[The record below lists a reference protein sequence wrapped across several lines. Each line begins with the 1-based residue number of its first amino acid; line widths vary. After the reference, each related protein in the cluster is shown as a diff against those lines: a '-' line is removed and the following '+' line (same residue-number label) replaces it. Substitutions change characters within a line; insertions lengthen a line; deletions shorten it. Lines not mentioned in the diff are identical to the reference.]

1 MRWRFKLALALS
13 AALALTALVVGCGSS
28 SPEGDS
34 THPDYEK
41 ALGGAPAPLAKLYSE
56 ANEVLPGGKDAFEKR
71 VASLGYPVVAN
82 VWASWCGPCRFEF
95 PMFESV
101 GTERGKEVA
110 FLGVNSQ
117 DNKGDAEDFLDEYP
131 LPFPS
136 YEDGNG
142 DVARKLRIVGL
153 PATAYYDRKGE
164 LAYLHQGGYAS
175 EQKLA
180 EDIERYAR

>member
-1 MRWRFKLALALS
+1 MRRLAAILALV
-13 AALALTALVVGCGSS
+13 AAVAGGCSS
-28 SPEGDS
+28 SGPGESAS
-34 THPDYEK
+34 TQDFAK
-41 ALGGAPAPLAKLYSE
+41 LQGAPAGLAGLYQQPSAILDGGQSAYDERIAKLR
-56 ANEVLPGGKDAFEKR
+56 GH
-71 VASLGYPVVAN
+71 PVVVNA
-82 VWASWCGPCRFEF
+82 WASWCGPCRFEF
-95 PMFESV
+95 PFFQKQAV
-101 GTERGKEVA
+101 KRGKEVA

-117 DNKGDAEDFLDEYP
+117 DNKGDAQDFLGDYP

-136 YEDGNG
+136 YEDGDG

>member
-1 MRWRFKLALALS
+1 MRRAAVILGLLAAFAAGCSSNGPEKSASTTDFKKL
-13 AALALTALVVGCGSS
+13 
-28 SPEGDS
+28 E
-34 THPDYEK
+34 
-41 ALGGAPAPLAKLYSE
+41 GAPASLAGLYREPS
-56 ANEVLPGGKDAFEKR
+56 AILDGGQSAFDER
-71 VASLGYPVVAN
+71 IAALRGHPVVVN
-82 VWASWCGPCRFEF
+82 TWASWCGPCRFEF
-95 PMFESV
+95 PFFQKQAV
-101 GTERGKEVA
+101 KRGKEVA

>member
-1 MRWRFKLALALS
+1 VRLIAPLSAVLVLVALAACGSDDPRS
-13 AALALTALVVGCGSS
+13 AATPA
-28 SPEGDS
+28 
-34 THPDYEK
+34 DYER
-41 ALGGAPAPLAKLYSE
+41 ALAGAPPRLARLYSRPNELLGGGPP
-56 ANEVLPGGKDAFEKR
+56 AFER
-71 VASLGYPVVAN
+71 TLRGLRGHPVVVN
-82 VWASWCGPCRFEF
+82 KWASWCGPCRFEF
-95 PMFESV
+95 PFFQKQAV
-101 GTERGKEVA
+101 KRGKEVA

>member
-1 MRWRFKLALALS
+1 MRRLAVFLALAAAVAGGCSSSGPGESASTKDFDKLKGAP
-13 AALALTALVVGCGSS
+13 AALAGLYRQPNAILAGGQRAFDERIAGLRGHTVVVN
-28 SPEGDS
+28 
-34 THPDYEK
+34 
-41 ALGGAPAPLAKLYSE
+41 A
-56 ANEVLPGGKDAFEKR
+56 
-71 VASLGYPVVAN
+71 
-82 VWASWCGPCRFEF
+82 WASWCGPCRFEF
-95 PMFESV
+95 PFFQKQAV
-101 GTERGKEVA
+101 KRGKQVA

-117 DNKGDAEDFLDEYP
+117 DNKGDAEDFLDDYP

-136 YEDGNG
+136 YEDGDG

>member
-1 MRWRFKLALALS
+1 MRRLAVFLALAAAVAGGCSSSGPGESASTKDFDKLKGAP
-13 AALALTALVVGCGSS
+13 AALAGLYRQPNAILAGGQRAFDERIAGLRGHTVVVN
-28 SPEGDS
+28 
-34 THPDYEK
+34 
-41 ALGGAPAPLAKLYSE
+41 A
-56 ANEVLPGGKDAFEKR
+56 
-71 VASLGYPVVAN
+71 
-82 VWASWCGPCRFEF
+82 WASWCGPCRFEF
-95 PMFESV
+95 PFFQKQAV
-101 GTERGKEVA
+101 KRGKQVA

-117 DNKGDAEDFLDEYP
+117 DNKGDAEDFLDDYP

-136 YEDGNG
+136 YEDGDG
-142 DVARKLRIVGL
+142 DVARKLGIVGL

>member
-1 MRWRFKLALALS
+1 MRRLAAILALA
-13 AALALTALVVGCGSS
+13 AAVAGGCSS
-28 SPEGDS
+28 SGPGESAS
-34 THPDYEK
+34 TKDFAK
-41 ALGGAPAPLAKLYSE
+41 LQGAPAGLAGLYKQPSAILDGGQSAYDERIAKLR
-56 ANEVLPGGKDAFEKR
+56 GH
-71 VASLGYPVVAN
+71 PVVVNA
-82 VWASWCGPCRFEF
+82 WASWCGPCRFEF
-95 PMFESV
+95 PFFQKQAV
-101 GTERGKEVA
+101 KRGTEVA

-117 DNKGDAEDFLDEYP
+117 DNKGDAKDFLGDYP

>member
-1 MRWRFKLALALS
+1 MRRLVVILALAATVTGGCSSSGPGESASTKDFAKLEGAP
-13 AALALTALVVGCGSS
+13 AALAGLYRQPSAIL
-28 SPEGDS
+28 
-34 THPDYEK
+34 
-41 ALGGAPAPLAKLYSE
+41 AGGRS
-56 ANEVLPGGKDAFEKR
+56 AFDER
-71 VASLGYPVVAN
+71 IAELRGHPVVVNA
-82 VWASWCGPCRFEF
+82 WASWCGPCRFEF
-95 PMFESV
+95 PFFQKQAV
-101 GTERGKEVA
+101 KRGKQVA

-117 DNKGDAEDFLDEYP
+117 DNKGDAEDFLGKYP

-136 YEDGNG
+136 YEDGDG
-142 DVARKLRIVGL
+142 DVARRLRIVGL

>member
-1 MRWRFKLALALS
+1 MRRLAVI
-13 AALALTALVVGCGSS
+13 LALTAALAGGCSS
-28 SPEGDS
+28 SGPGESASTTDFAKLEGA
-34 THPDYEK
+34 PA
-41 ALGGAPAPLAKLYSE
+41 ALGGLYRQPNAILAGGQDAFDERIAKLR
-56 ANEVLPGGKDAFEKR
+56 GH
-71 VASLGYPVVAN
+71 PVVVNA
-82 VWASWCGPCRFEF
+82 WASWCGPCRFEF
-95 PMFESV
+95 PFFQKQAV
-101 GTERGKEVA
+101 KRGKQIA
-110 FLGVNSQ
+110 FVGVNSQ
-117 DNKGDAEDFLDEYP
+117 DNKGDAEDFLGDYP

-175 EQKLA
+175 EQKLG

>member
-1 MRWRFKLALALS
+1 MRRLAAILALA
-13 AALALTALVVGCGSS
+13 AAVAGGCSS
-28 SPEGDS
+28 SGPGESAS
-34 THPDYEK
+34 TKDFAK
-41 ALGGAPAPLAKLYSE
+41 LDGAPAGLAGLYKQPSAILDGGQSAFDERIAKLR
-56 ANEVLPGGKDAFEKR
+56 GH
-71 VASLGYPVVAN
+71 PVVVNA
-82 VWASWCGPCRFEF
+82 WASWCGPCRFEF
-95 PMFESV
+95 PFFQKQAV
-101 GTERGKEVA
+101 KRGKEVA

-117 DNKGDAEDFLDEYP
+117 DNKGDAQDFLGDYP

-136 YEDGNG
+136 YEDGDGN
-142 DVARKLRIVGL
+142 VARKLRIVGL

>member
-1 MRWRFKLALALS
+1 MRRLAVIVALAAAVTAGCSSSGPGESASTKDFAKLKGAP
-13 AALALTALVVGCGSS
+13 AALAGLYRQPNSILA
-28 SPEGDS
+28 
-34 THPDYEK
+34 
-41 ALGGAPAPLAKLYSE
+41 GGRS
-56 ANEVLPGGKDAFEKR
+56 AFDKR
-71 VASLGYPVVAN
+71 IAELRGHPVVVNA
-82 VWASWCGPCRFEF
+82 WASWCGPCRFEF
-95 PMFESV
+95 PFFQKQAV
-101 GTERGKEVA
+101 KHGKQVA

-117 DNKGDAEDFLDEYP
+117 DNRSDAEDFLGKYP

-136 YEDGNG
+136 YEDGDG
-142 DVARKLRIVGL
+142 DVARRLRIVGL

>member
-1 MRWRFKLALALS
+1 MRRLALTLALAAALLTACS
-13 AALALTALVVGCGSS
+13 SSEPGQSASSADFKKLDGAPAALAGLYREPSELLDG
-28 SPEGDS
+28 GD
-34 THPDYEK
+34 
-41 ALGGAPAPLAKLYSE
+41 
-56 ANEVLPGGKDAFEKR
+56 DAFKKR
-71 VASLGYPVVAN
+71 IAALRGHPVVVN

-95 PMFESV
+95 PFFQKQAV
-101 GTERGKEVA
+101 KRGKRVA

-117 DNKGDAEDFLDEYP
+117 DNKGDAADFLDEYP

-136 YEDGNG
+136 YEDPDG
-142 DVARKLRIVGL
+142 DVTRELRVVGL

-175 EQKLA
+175 EDKLA

>member
-1 MRWRFKLALALS
+1 MRR
-13 AALALTALVVGCGSS
+13 AALILGLAAAFAAGCSS
-28 SPEGDS
+28 NGPEESAS
-34 THPDYEK
+34 TTDFKKLE
-41 ALGGAPAPLAKLYSE
+41 GAPASLGGLYRQPS
-56 ANEVLPGGKDAFEKR
+56 AILPGGQSAFDER
-71 VASLGYPVVAN
+71 IASLRGHPVVVNA
-82 VWASWCGPCRFEF
+82 WASWCGPCRFEF
-95 PMFESV
+95 PFFQKQAV
-101 GTERGKEVA
+101 KRGEEIA
-110 FLGVNSQ
+110 FVGVNSQ

-136 YEDGNG
+136 YEDGDG